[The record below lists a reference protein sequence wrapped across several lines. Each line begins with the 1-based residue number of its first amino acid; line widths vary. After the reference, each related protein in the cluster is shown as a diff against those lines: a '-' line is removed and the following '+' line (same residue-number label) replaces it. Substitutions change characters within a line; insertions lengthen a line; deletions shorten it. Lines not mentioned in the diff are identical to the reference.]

1 MSMKVRFLYI
11 VFLALIGVAESF
23 SLKVYAGMPGND
35 FRLTVP
41 YVESGGKLSVKVLV
55 NGVEGHF
62 LLDTGA
68 PCCVTG
74 SFARKAGIVAD
85 SARTV
90 QMQDS
95 NGALTSTHLVELAE
109 LRLADS
115 SISFTRLEAVL
126 WEPGHLMEQ
135 FGVDGIIG
143 YNLFR
148 RGAIQF
154 DAERRVLTFASSVDK
169 LSVDYA
175 TAIPLVDDP
184 FLALLQVNLGG
195 GACDTV
201 MFDSGAASFYEISAA
216 SLDRLEKSGKKAV
229 RVLGSG
235 SGILS
240 FGAAGLEA
248 GSVKRRVCMPDFS
261 VGRARFRNVTSI
273 TTDAPDSR
281 MGSALLH
288 HGMLTIDYMGRMAYF
303 SPKERRAVNL
313 YEKDWD
319 VVITV
324 MNDSL
329 CAGLVWDYAKLPLK
343 GGERIVAVNGQRFGR
358 VNMQDALTK
367 GLLYMP
373 GNKAKIT
380 YLDATGKEC
389 EVTIRKR

>member
-1 MSMKVRFLYI
+1 MKVHIVSIVSLLLS
-11 VFLALIGVAESF
+11 VFLDILPIEVQARI
-23 SLKVYAGMPGND
+23 PGND
-35 FRLTVP
+35 FRVTVP
-41 YVESGGKLSVKVLV
+41 YVESGGKLMVKVLV

-62 LLDTGA
+62 LIDTGA

-74 SFARKAGIVAD
+74 TFARKAGIEAD

-90 QMQDS
+90 DVQDS
-95 NGALTSTHLVELAE
+95 NGALASTHLVELAE
-109 LRLADS
+109 LKLTPS
-115 SISFTRLEAVL
+115 VSFTRLEAVL

-154 DAERRVLTFASSVDK
+154 DATQRTFTFASSVDK
-169 LSVDYA
+169 LSVDYT
-175 TAIPLVDDP
+175 TAIPLVNDR

-201 MFDSGAASFYEISAA
+201 MFDSGASAFYEISAL
-216 SLDRLEKSGKKAV
+216 SLDRLEKKGKKAV

-240 FGAAGLEA
+240 FGAAGLED
-248 GSVKRRVCMPDFS
+248 GSLKKRVCLPDFS
-261 VGRARFRNVTSI
+261 LGRARFRDVTSV
-273 TTDAPDSR
+273 TTDAPNSR
-281 MGSALLH
+281 MGSALLQ
-288 HGMLTIDYMGRMAYF
+288 HGALTIDYLGRMAYF
-303 SPKERRAVNL
+303 LPNERRAVNL

-343 GGERIVAVNGQRFGR
+343 GGERIVAVNGQRFGQ
-358 VNMQDALTK
+358 VNMQEALTK
-367 GLLYMP
+367 GLLHMP
-373 GNKAKIT
+373 GDKARIT

>member
-1 MSMKVRFLYI
+1 MAL
-11 VFLALIGVAESF
+11 LTLIGTAGGF
-23 SLKVYAGMPGND
+23 SLKVHARMAGND
-35 FRLTVP
+35 FRVTVP

-55 NGVEGHF
+55 NGVEGNF

-74 SFARKAGIVAD
+74 SFARKAGIAAD
-85 SARTV
+85 STKTV
-90 QMQDS
+90 EVQDS
-95 NGALTSTHLVELAE
+95 NGALATTHLVELAE
-109 LRLADS
+109 LRLDPS
-115 SISFTRLEAVL
+115 VSFARLEAVL

-154 DAERRVLTFASSVDK
+154 DAERRTFTFASSIDK
-169 LSVDYA
+169 LTVDYA
-175 TAIPLVDDP
+175 SAIPLVDDQ
-184 FLALLQVNLGG
+184 FLALLKVNLGG

-201 MFDSGAASFYEISAA
+201 MFDSGAAAFYEISAA
-216 SLDRLEKSGKKAV
+216 SLDRLMQKGKKAV

-240 FGAAGLEA
+240 FGAAGLES
-248 GSVKRRVCMPDFS
+248 GSVKRRVCLPEFAL
-261 VGRARFRNVTSI
+261 GRARFRKVTSV

-281 MGSALLH
+281 MGSALLR
-288 HGMLTIDYMGRMAYF
+288 HGALTIDYMGRMAYF
-303 SPKERRAVNL
+303 LPKERRAVNL

-343 GGERIVAVNGQRFGR
+343 GGERIVGVNGQRFGR
-358 VNMQDALTK
+358 VNMQEALTK
-367 GLLYMP
+367 GLLHMP
-373 GNKAKIT
+373 GDKARIT
-380 YLDATGKEC
+380 YLDEAGNER